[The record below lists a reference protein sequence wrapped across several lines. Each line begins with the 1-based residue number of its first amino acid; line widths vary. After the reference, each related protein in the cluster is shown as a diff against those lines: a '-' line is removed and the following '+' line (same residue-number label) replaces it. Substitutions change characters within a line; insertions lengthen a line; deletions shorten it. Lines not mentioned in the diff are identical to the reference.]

1 MPIDINAF
9 RAISVKMDGD
19 SLLYVQGDK
28 LKTTSAR
35 EVSSDSSVHRQ
46 FKAARKAF
54 LLEMLP
60 LYHGHEKT
68 FDKGTNWH
76 GRTHATRSFVL
87 SIAMANILRERG
99 VALDINS
106 VALVTAGH
114 DTGRMGNG
122 ADQKAWEEQSAG
134 NVNAAVDRLYPGA
147 AGDAWKAQVKT
158 NVTSVGRDQTTLE
171 GHVFKCADS
180 LDFFRVGTLDMNRFL
195 FLRDDLVTEDG
206 VVVAADPAVRE
217 QLAKEAER
225 LTMLTS
231 PSYRLRE
238 RWVNVNMEMLNAATA
253 GEAELKR
260 QELNRIND
268 EMERLETAQT
278 ETLSDQQIVE
288 LVENSIRD
296 NPQDFPLLAK
306 YYLNAV

>member
-28 LKTTSAR
+28 LKTTSAG

-122 ADQKAWEEQSAG
+122 ADH
-134 NVNAAVDRLYPGA
+134 
-147 AGDAWKAQVKT
+147 T
-158 NVTSVGRDQTTLE
+158 
-171 GHVFKCADS
+171 
-180 LDFFRVGTLDMNRFL
+180 
-195 FLRDDLVTEDG
+195 
-206 VVVAADPAVRE
+206 
-217 QLAKEAER
+217 
-225 LTMLTS
+225 
-231 PSYRLRE
+231 
-238 RWVNVNMEMLNAATA
+238 VNMEMLNAATA

-260 QELNRIND
+260 QELNRINE
-268 EMERLETAQT
+268 EMARLETAQT

-288 LVENSIRD
+288 LVEKSIRD

>member
-35 EVSSDSSVHRQ
+35 EVGSDSSVHRQ
-46 FKAARKAF
+46 FKAATQAF

-122 ADQKAWEEQSAG
+122 ADH
-134 NVNAAVDRLYPGA
+134 
-147 AGDAWKAQVKT
+147 T
-158 NVTSVGRDQTTLE
+158 
-171 GHVFKCADS
+171 
-180 LDFFRVGTLDMNRFL
+180 
-195 FLRDDLVTEDG
+195 
-206 VVVAADPAVRE
+206 
-217 QLAKEAER
+217 
-225 LTMLTS
+225 
-231 PSYRLRE
+231 
-238 RWVNVNMEMLNAATA
+238 VNMEMLNAATA

-260 QELNRIND
+260 QGRSNVWL
-268 EMERLETAQT
+268 AQQLLCNPRT
-278 ETLSDQQIVE
+278 ISKIFQKRYIDTCQLWQISKALDHDFFHLYSD
-288 LVENSIRD
+288 
-296 NPQDFPLLAK
+296 LL
-306 YYLNAV
+306 